1 LRIDI
6 KLFTLQNPKSNPEK
20 NQVTITISKFNK
32 NPLRKSENNK
42 WVEEKLKLYLK
53 FEASE
58 WS

>member
-6 KLFTLQNPKSNPEK
+6 KLFTLQNSKSNPET
-20 NQVTITISKFNK
+20 NQVTMTISNFNK
-32 NPLRKSENNK
+32 NPHPKSENNK
-42 WVEEKLKLYLK
+42 WVEEKSKLYLK